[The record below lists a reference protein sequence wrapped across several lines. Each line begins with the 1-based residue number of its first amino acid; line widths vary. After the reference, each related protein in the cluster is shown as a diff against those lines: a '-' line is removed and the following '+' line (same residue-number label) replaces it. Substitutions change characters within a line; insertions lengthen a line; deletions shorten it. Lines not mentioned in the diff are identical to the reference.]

1 MVRNKKCTKGKSCGV
16 SCINAN
22 KTCRKDLPQKV
33 SDFLDRYN
41 PSSKDASSSGLTVKD
56 LRAFP
61 DGKKNEITR
70 TNKTS
75 AGTEVSAS
83 IANGEMV
90 FSISG
95 RTGVSNSNVKDP
107 IGAGKL
113 ALTEA
118 KEIVKGLPDGTLIKA
133 APVRDSAGPARIR
146 VYQKL
151 GFGEM
156 IGGTQW
162 AIKMGDRLIPVD
174 GKFFE
179 EELRPNDKLFKGY
192 GLKDTGLSDYARQK
206 KAQENLKALGDED
219 FDFDIEDLFE

>member
-1 MVRNKKCTKGKSCGV
+1 MKKCSKGKSCGV

-22 KTCRKDLPQKV
+22 KTCRKDFSGKV

-41 PSSKDASSSGLTVKD
+41 PSSKDASSSGLTAED
-56 LRAFP
+56 LKAFP
-61 DGKKNEITR
+61 DGKKNEIVR
-70 TNKTS
+70 TNITS
-75 AGTEVSAS
+75 AGTKVSAS
-83 IANGEMV
+83 IGSGEIA
-90 FSISG
+90 FSIND
-95 RTGVSNSNVKDP
+95 RVGVSHNTVKDP

-118 KEIVKGLPDGTLIKA
+118 KGIIKGLPDGTLVKA
-133 APVRDSAGPARIR
+133 APIRDSAGAARIR

-151 GFGEM
+151 GFGEV

-179 EELRPNDKLFKGY
+179 EELRPNDELFEGY
-192 GLKDTGLSDYARQK
+192 GLKDSGLSEYGRQK
-206 KAQENLKALGDED
+206 QAQENLKALGEEDED
-219 FDFDIEDLFE
+219 FDLGDLFE